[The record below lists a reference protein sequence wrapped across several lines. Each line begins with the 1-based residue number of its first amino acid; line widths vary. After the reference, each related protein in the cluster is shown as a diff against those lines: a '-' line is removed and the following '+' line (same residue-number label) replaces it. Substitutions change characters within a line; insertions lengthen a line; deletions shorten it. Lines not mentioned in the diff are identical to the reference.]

1 MKIDRPKF
9 SLVSLLMLGLTLFVL
24 ADSPQFS
31 VGDRVEVDIN
41 MNSDP
46 ATGNWQSGVIQMV
59 DLASGGY
66 WVQLDQG
73 PQGKDYWKIIPIRTD
88 KWTRKAGQAAG
99 NARNQNGAP
108 QAQPPQAATT
118 RPTQGTVN
126 LDRLGDPIKA
136 HVGPHVPT
144 AEHVKPMIE
153 NMIRSELV
161 GIEDNATVQFEAF
174 SIGSPHVD
182 NRPGAAYAR
191 TYGRKVWPVKA
202 RLRGFTRT
210 NLGTEHEYEYNC
222 NFLWAIDARGECTLQ
237 RIGAAIDHRRV
248 R

>member
-1 MKIDRPKF
+1 
-9 SLVSLLMLGLTLFVL
+9 
-24 ADSPQFS
+24 
-31 VGDRVEVDIN
+31 

-46 ATGNWQSGVIQMV
+46 AAGNWQTGVIQLV

-66 WVQLDQG
+66 WIQLDQG
-73 PQGKDYWKIIPIRTD
+73 PQGKDYWKLIPIRTD
-88 KWTRKAGQAAG
+88 KWTRKTAQTGG
-99 NARNQNGAP
+99 DAP
-108 QAQPPQAATT
+108 QTAMAKPNQTP
-118 RPTQGTVN
+118 VN
-126 LDRLGDPIKA
+126 RDRLGEPIKA
-136 HVGPHVPT
+136 HAGPHVPT
-144 AEHVKPMIE
+144 AQHIKPMVE

-182 NRPGAAYAR
+182 HREGAALSR
-191 TYGRKVWPVKA
+191 TYGRKVWPVRA

-210 NLGTEHEYEYNC
+210 NLGTEHEYEYDC

-237 RIGAAIDHRRV
+237 RIGAAKDHRRV